1 MARKPS
7 PSVRHAKIVFTT
19 SEVKGAVRRGRNLEL
34 SGPGRW
40 PCQRPCRR
48 RSRLMVLMTPT
59 TEQPRSS
66 TSRREER
73 PTSDTALLLTPEEA
87 ARRLSV
93 GRTTLYDLLARGEL
107 RSVSLGRCRRI
118 SVAELEAFVERLD
131 ASAVA
136 ESAALRDHDIR

>member
-1 MARKPS
+1 
-7 PSVRHAKIVFTT
+7 
-19 SEVKGAVRRGRNLEL
+19 
-34 SGPGRW
+34 
-40 PCQRPCRR
+40 
-48 RSRLMVLMTPT
+48 MVLMTPT

-93 GRTTLYDLLARGEL
+93 GRTTLYELLARGEL

-131 ASAVA
+131 SSAVA
-136 ESAALRDHDIR
+136 ESSALRDDDIR